1 MEIKYKTQIKSIGE
15 LVDEGIE
22 EKLIILFNEDA
33 PEIYQEY
40 CFFHTIDELK
50 EDIKVGDYLVMN
62 NEEYLITSV
71 GEVAN
76 ETLRKL
82 GHTTIMFDGSES
94 SQNPGNI
101 HVENKEIKRLN
112 ENDELKFVD
121 KKF

>member
-22 EKLIILFNEDA
+22 EKIIILFNEDA

-50 EDIKVGDYLVMN
+50 EDIKAGDFLVMK
-62 NEEYLITSV
+62 NEEYLVTSV
-71 GEVAN
+71 GDVAN

-82 GHTTIMFDGSES
+82 GHTTIIFDGNENP
-94 SQNPGNI
+94 QNPGNI
-101 HVENKEIKRLN
+101 HVENKEIIRLKEN
-112 ENDELKFVD
+112 EELKFIG
-121 KKF
+121 